1 METAMRETITADYAQ
16 DTSDY
21 RDECEIIEFKPEQV
35 GPGRESLSENF
46 NQEIEAWAR
55 RALASNGF
63 GDF

>member
-1 METAMRETITADYAQ
+1 METAMRKTIAADYAQ
-16 DTSDY
+16 DTADY

-35 GPGRESLSENF
+35 DQGRESLSENF
-46 NQEIEAWAR
+46 NQEIEVWAR